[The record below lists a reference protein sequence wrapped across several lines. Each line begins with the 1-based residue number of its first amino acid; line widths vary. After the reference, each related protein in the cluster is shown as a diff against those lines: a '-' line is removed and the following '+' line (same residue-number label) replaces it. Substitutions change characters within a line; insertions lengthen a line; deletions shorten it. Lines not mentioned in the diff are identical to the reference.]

1 MEILE
6 LINAK
11 VKAEKVIESC
21 ETLEQR
27 SGAEKYVELFYNR
40 FESLLDKS
48 ELDHLISSK
57 REKVK
62 AYVGD

>member
-6 LINAK
+6 LISAK

-21 ETLEQR
+21 ETLTQL

-48 ELDHLISSK
+48 ELDNLLSHK
-57 REKVK
+57 REIL
-62 AYVGD
+62 YYTD